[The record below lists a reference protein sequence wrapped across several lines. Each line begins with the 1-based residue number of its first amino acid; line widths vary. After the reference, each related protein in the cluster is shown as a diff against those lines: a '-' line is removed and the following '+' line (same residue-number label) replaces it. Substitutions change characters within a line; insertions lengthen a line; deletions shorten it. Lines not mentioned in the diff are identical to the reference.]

1 MVFQYSFRFTK
12 TYFPTS
18 KTNSHMK
25 QPLLATSR
33 VLLFCAAYL
42 CSVVAWAQ
50 TQALSG
56 RVSGSDG
63 GALPGATVLE
73 RGTTNGVSTN
83 ADGAFSLSVQP
94 GATLVISSVGY
105 TAQTVAVGGQSVINV
120 TLAVAATQLNEAI
133 VVGYGTST
141 KADLTGSVVQLTS
154 KDVANAPVQSFEQ
167 AIQGRAA
174 GVVIESSSGKL
185 GQAIKVRV
193 RGTSS
198 VSGDTQPLYVVDNI
212 PIVTENLS
220 STSAPTNPLS
230 DINPNDIESITI
242 LKDAAASAIY
252 GSRASNGV
260 VLITTKRGKSGAT
273 RFNLGYQTGTSEA
286 TRRREF
292 LNSKE
297 YIELFT
303 ESLKNSGRSDVSN
316 ANRLRNYAAGVTVDG
331 NYAVDTDWQDQIFR
345 KGSFNQ
351 YDVNASGGNDKTKFY
366 LSGQYNTQEGILVG
380 NKLQRIATR
389 LNVDHRATEKLILG
403 VNVGLSR
410 SRNDR
415 LPNDNAFSSPMQIV
429 ALAPIT
435 PVIDPRTGLTS
446 GALDLTSGNPNN
458 NFPFYYN
465 PLLGVQNKAA
475 TYATFSYRTLGNV
488 FAQYDIIPGLS
499 FRSEL
504 GIDILNQDEDQYLA
518 RVTSRNSG
526 PTNGFAFSAHTTNG
540 RFITNNFLAYRK
552 TLAEQHSIE
561 ATLGTSYEE
570 RKQNYTSVEGSQF
583 ASDAYRK
590 LSTAA
595 VYSAGSSRLTRSSLL
610 SYFGRLNYGFAGKYL
625 LGLSAR
631 IDGSSRFGPNQ
642 QYGFF
647 PAASLGWVVTEES
660 FLKDQKVLSLL
671 KPRISYG
678 RTGNQGFTDFA
689 SLGLFAGTSGYV
701 GIPGQRP
708 LQVANPD
715 LKWESTTQ
723 ADAGI
728 EVGFFDN
735 RISAEVDVYQKLT
748 TDLALNAPVPATAG
762 FTTQFRNVGTMEN
775 KGIELSLTTRNFI
788 GDFTWTTTVNAA
800 RNANKITFLQGQPI
814 LGSFVSRAQEGY
826 PIGTF
831 FAPEYAGVNPVNGN
845 ALYYLNRPNNDGTG
859 TGTEDRSKGTTDNI
873 DEAQLVPVGDPNP
886 RWTGGVT
893 NTFGFK
899 GFDLTAT
906 FIGVFG
912 NKIFDGAAQYYSVG
926 FATGPDNQTRDQ
938 LNRWRKPGDITDVPR
953 ADYVSDNGSGQ
964 SSRFVRDGSYGRL
977 RTLTLGYNLPAAIAQ
992 KGYLQSVRVF
1002 AQALNL
1008 VTFTKYEGWDPEVN
1022 TDYLATSTTQG
1033 NINQGIDF
1041 YTAPQPRTIT
1051 FGINVGF

>member
-1 MVFQYSFRFTK
+1 
-12 TYFPTS
+12 
-18 KTNSHMK
+18 MK
-25 QPLLATSR
+25 QKIFTHIRML
-33 VLLFCAAYL
+33 LLFAACFY
-42 CSVVAWAQ
+42 SVSAWAQ
-50 TQALSG
+50 TNAISG
-56 RVSGSDG
+56 RVTGSDS
-63 GALPGATVLE
+63 GALPGATILE
-73 RGTTNGVSTN
+73 RGTSNGVSTN
-83 ADGAFSLSVQP
+83 ADGAFVLSVQP

-105 TAQTVAVGGQSVINV
+105 TAQTITVGSQSVINV
-120 TLAVAATQLNEAI
+120 TLAAAATQLNEAI

-154 KDVANAPVQSFEQ
+154 KDVANAPVQTFEQ

-174 GVVIESSSGKL
+174 GVVIESGSGKL
-185 GQAIKVRV
+185 GQGIKVRV
-193 RGTSS
+193 RGTAS

-212 PIVTENLS
+212 PIVTDNLS
-220 STSAPTNPLS
+220 STGAPTNPIA

-273 RFNLGYQTGTSEA
+273 RFNLGYQTGTSQA

-297 YIELFT
+297 YVELLT
-303 ESLKNSGRSDVSN
+303 EALKNAGRSDVSN

-331 NYAVDTDWQDQIFR
+331 NYAVDTDWQDQVFR
-345 KGSFNQ
+345 KGSFSQ
-351 YDVNASGGNDKTKFY
+351 YDLNTSGGTDKTKYY
-366 LSGQYNTQEGILVG
+366 LSGQYSTQEGILVG
-380 NKLQRIATR
+380 NKLQRIASR
-389 LNVDHRATEKLILG
+389 LNVDHKATDKMTLG
-403 VNVGLSR
+403 INIGLSR
-410 SRNDR
+410 TRNDR
-415 LPNDNAFSSPMQIV
+415 LPNDNAFSTPLQAV

-446 GALDLTSGNPNN
+446 GALDLNTGNPNN

-465 PLLGVQNKAA
+465 PLLGVQNNAA
-475 TYATFSYRTLGNV
+475 TYATFVYRTLGNV
-488 FAQYDIIPGLS
+488 FAQYEIIPGLS

-504 GIDILNQDEDQYLA
+504 GLDILNQDEDQYLA

-526 PTNGFAFSAHTTNG
+526 PTNGFAFSAHTTSA
-540 RFITNNFLAYRK
+540 RYITNNFLSYRK
-552 TLAEQHSIE
+552 VLAELHSVE

-590 LSTAA
+590 LGSAA
-595 VYSAGSSRLTRSSLL
+595 VYSAGSSELTRSSLL
-610 SYFGRLNYGFAGKYL
+610 SYFGRLNYSFASKYL

-631 IDGSSRFGPNQ
+631 IDGSSRFGTNK

-660 FLKDQKVLSLL
+660 FLKGQTVLSLL
-671 KPRISYG
+671 KPRISIG
-678 RTGNQGFTDFA
+678 RTGNQGFSDFA
-689 SLGLFAGTSGYV
+689 SLGLFTGTSGYV

-715 LKWESTTQ
+715 LKWETTTQ
-723 ADAGI
+723 ADAGL
-728 EVGFFDN
+728 EMGFFDN

-748 TDLALNAPVPATAG
+748 TDLALNATVPATSG
-762 FTTQFRNVGTMEN
+762 FTSQFKNVGTLEN
-775 KGIELSLTTRNFI
+775 KGVELSLTTRNFV
-788 GDFTWTTTVNAA
+788 GDFTWTTTANAA
-800 RNANKITFLQGQPI
+800 RNANKLTFLQGQPI
-814 LGSFVSRAQEGY
+814 LGAFVSRAQEGF

-831 FAPEYAGVNPVNGN
+831 FAPEYAGVDPANGN
-845 ALYYLNRPNNDGTG
+845 ALYYVNRANEDGTG
-859 TGTEDRSKGTTDNI
+859 TGVSDRSKGTTDDINA
-873 DEAQLVPVGDPNP
+873 AQLVPVGDPNP
-886 RWTGGVT
+886 RWTGGLT
-893 NTFGFK
+893 NTFGYK

-912 NKIFDGAAQYYSVG
+912 NKIFDGGAQYYSVA
-926 FATGPDNQTRDQ
+926 FNNGPDNQTRDQ
-938 LNRWRKPGDITDVPR
+938 LNRWRKAGDITDVPK
-953 ADYVSDNGSGQ
+953 ADYLSGNGSGQ
-964 SSRFVRDGSYGRL
+964 SSRFVKDGSYGRL
-977 RTLTLGYNLPAAIAQ
+977 RTLTLGYNLPGDFVK

-1008 VTFTKYEGWDPEVN
+1008 VTFTKYKGWDPEVN
-1022 TDYLATSTTQG
+1022 TDYLSNSTTQG

-1051 FGINVGF
+1051 FGVNVGF